1 MDDDNKNNEV
11 QEVDISETEKVG
23 GLVELQNLID
33 IKTKQ
38 VLSSVNML
46 EKMEGFQKSK
56 KLLHQAEMLNPVKTI
71 IITIDTK
78 GELYLLSTSH
88 EPSEV
93 LHMMESAKKR
103 LV

>member
-1 MDDDNKNNEV
+1 MDDEIVEEN
-11 QEVDISETEKVG
+11 VDFSELEKTG
-23 GLVELQNLID
+23 GMVELNNLID

-38 VLSSVNML
+38 VLDAANIY
-46 EKMEGFQKSK
+46 EKVEGFRKSQK
-56 KLLHQAEMLNPVKTI
+56 LFHQAEMLNPVKTI
-71 IITIDTK
+71 IITVDTK

-88 EPSEV
+88 DPAEV